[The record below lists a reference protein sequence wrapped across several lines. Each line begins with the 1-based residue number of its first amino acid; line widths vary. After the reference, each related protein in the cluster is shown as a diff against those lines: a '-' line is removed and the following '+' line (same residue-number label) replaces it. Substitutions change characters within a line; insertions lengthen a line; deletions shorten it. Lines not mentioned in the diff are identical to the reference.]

1 MYGWVLSWATATRP
15 EATWP
20 DPSPL
25 VSLNHGR
32 CAGALAWVRTQTLCL
47 PASELISFISSRAL
61 FGCPAGAGAFIV
73 TAMTFSPADS
83 ATCLATNMAHGR
95 EYIPGRRLRPAHSC
109 TGKFA
114 SGGFDPGRCRADQ
127 LKPVSESRAP
137 PR

>member
-47 PASELISFISSRAL
+47 PASALISSISSRAL
-61 FGCPAGAGAFIV
+61 FESPPGAGAFIV
-73 TAMTFSPADS
+73 TAMTFLLQSSNSS
-83 ATCLATNMAHGR
+83 AATMPSGCDF
-95 EYIPGRRLRPAHSC
+95 IPGRRFQPAYSC
-109 TGKFA
+109 PRKFA
-114 SGGFDPGRCRADQ
+114 STDLDPGQC
-127 LKPVSESRAP
+127 LPVGLTRLSENRAP